1 MWLHPVLSA
10 YGHFNPLHPRRRRR
24 LNQLAWGDN
33 QADFNP
39 LHPRRRRRCKS
50 YGAGSATEISIHS
63 TREGGD
69 ANGPAYDDYMNQFQS
84 TPPAKAETMQKLW
97 CRKRNRN
104 FNPLHPRR
112 RRRCK
117 SYGAGSA
124 TEISI
129 HSTREGGDDAKAMV
143 QEAQPKFQST
153 PPAKAE
159 TIAEP
164 SEKLYSL
171 ISIHSTHEGGDD
183 YPVLACN

>member
-84 TPPAKAETMQKLW
+84 TPPAKAETAGAAKAV
-97 CRKRNRN
+97 RGKEN

-112 RRRCK
+112 RRPMNLPPPGIGWR
-117 SYGAGSA
+117 
-124 TEISI
+124 
-129 HSTREGGDDAKAMV
+129 
-143 QEAQPKFQST
+143 FQST

>member
-1 MWLHPVLSA
+1 MYCSIAIHSTREGGDMWLHPVLSA

-84 TPPAKAETMQKLW
+84 TPPAKAET
-97 CRKRNRN
+97 
-104 FNPLHPRR
+104 
-112 RRRCK
+112 
-117 SYGAGSA
+117 
-124 TEISI
+124 
-129 HSTREGGDDAKAMV
+129 
-143 QEAQPKFQST
+143 
-153 PPAKAE
+153 
-159 TIAEP
+159 IAEP

-171 ISIHSTHEGGDD
+171 ISIHSTREGGD
-183 YPVLACN
+183 YSCNRTR